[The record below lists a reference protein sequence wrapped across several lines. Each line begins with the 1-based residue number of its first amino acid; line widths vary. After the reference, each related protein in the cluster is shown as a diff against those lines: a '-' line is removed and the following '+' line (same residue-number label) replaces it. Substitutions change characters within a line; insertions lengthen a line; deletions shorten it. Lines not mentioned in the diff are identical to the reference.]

1 MGAGAVHGH
10 HPLTGPRRTVG
21 DLEPGDVLDLGGY
34 GLPGVVVVLV
44 AVTPSPFPG
53 DDYLL
58 GYEVVAF
65 PDTVDAATSRT

>member
-1 MGAGAVHGH
+1 MA
-10 HPLTGPRRTVG
+10 HPLTPERRTVG

-44 AVTPSPFPG
+44 LVTPPPFPG

-58 GYEVVAF
+58 GYEVLAW
-65 PDTVDAATSRT
+65 PDKVDAATSRT